1 MKIGVL
7 GMWHLGSVTAACLAS
22 LGFDVIGLD
31 SNSQAI
37 DGLNSGKPPLYEPG
51 LEELINQGIKDNKLS
66 FGTDYSD
73 GLSDINVLW
82 VCIDTPVD
90 AEDNANIDAVLDA
103 IKKCLAVVPNNTKVI
118 ISSQLPVGSIAK
130 LEAYCKSNLAS
141 KNIIFAASPENLR
154 LGDAITI
161 FLKPDRIVVGVRNER
176 EKMDFYEIFH
186 RISSNLEWMSTESA
200 EMTKHAINSFLANSI
215 VFANEIAIICEQVG
229 ADAKEVE
236 RGLKSESRI
245 GPKAYLSPGGA
256 FAGGTLA
263 RDVQFL
269 NHLSAQEGLITPLLG
284 SIRVSNDN
292 HKDWVKAKLQSQ
304 FTSLSGKSIALWG
317 LVYKAGTNTLRR
329 SEAVELGNWLIACGA
344 NLHIFDPSIT
354 ELPNEWGS
362 KALLHQ
368 SHQASLRLVDALVIG
383 PQFKESNFECDI
395 NDGQENIKK
404 LVVIDPFRAF
414 FNSYGKSAA
423 NYFSVGLTR

>member
-66 FGTDYSD
+66 FGTDYSG

-103 IKKCLAVVPNNTKVI
+103 IKKCLTEVPNNTKVI

-130 LEAYCKSNLAS
+130 LEAYCKSNLAL

-161 FLKPDRIVVGVRNER
+161 FFNPDRIVVGVRNEKD
-176 EKMDFYEIFH
+176 KMYFYEIFH

-200 EMTKHAINSFLANSI
+200 EMTKHAINSFLAI
-215 VFANEIAIICEQVG
+215 
-229 ADAKEVE
+229 
-236 RGLKSESRI
+236 
-245 GPKAYLSPGGA
+245 
-256 FAGGTLA
+256 
-263 RDVQFL
+263 
-269 NHLSAQEGLITPLLG
+269 
-284 SIRVSNDN
+284 
-292 HKDWVKAKLQSQ
+292 
-304 FTSLSGKSIALWG
+304 
-317 LVYKAGTNTLRR
+317 
-329 SEAVELGNWLIACGA
+329 EAEPIKTGRP
-344 NLHIFDPSIT
+344 NL
-354 ELPNEWGS
+354 
-362 KALLHQ
+362 
-368 SHQASLRLVDALVIG
+368 
-383 PQFKESNFECDI
+383 
-395 NDGQENIKK
+395 
-404 LVVIDPFRAF
+404 
-414 FNSYGKSAA
+414 
-423 NYFSVGLTR
+423 